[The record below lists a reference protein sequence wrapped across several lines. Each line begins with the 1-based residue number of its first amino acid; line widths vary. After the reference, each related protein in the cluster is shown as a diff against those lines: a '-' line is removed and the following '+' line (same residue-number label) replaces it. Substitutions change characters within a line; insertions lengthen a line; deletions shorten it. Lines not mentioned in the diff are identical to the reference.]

1 MHHNSQKNSF
11 FPIKN
16 SFWKTITNLFFSSML
31 ISSNLDKFK
40 WEVVNV
46 YGPVQLERKTDFLN
60 ELTQKVSSMCEPFI
74 IGGDFNMIRFTW
86 EKSSGNTNQVW
97 MDAFNDFVRNSGV
110 KKMMRKANLL
120 GLTCS

>member
-1 MHHNSQKNSF
+1 
-11 FPIKN
+11 
-16 SFWKTITNLFFSSML
+16 
-31 ISSNLDKFK
+31 
-40 WEVVNV
+40 
-46 YGPVQLERKTDFLN
+46 
-60 ELTQKVSSMCEPFI
+60 MCEPFI
-74 IGGDFNMIRFTW
+74 MGGDFNMIRFTW